1 MGFRHHRESH
11 EGLLQRR
18 PEHHDTR
25 HHAEHHCK
33 YTKGSPA
40 LHSFTPAFSP
50 CQCQELASDRA
61 SSVVQEAWSEEER
74 EWEACSSRTKTCAD
88 K

>member
-1 MGFRHHRESH
+1 MVLTGMGFGHHRESH

-40 LHSFTPAFSP
+40 LHRFTPAFSP

-61 SSVVQEAWSEEER
+61 SCCRAGGVV
-74 EWEACSSRTKTCAD
+74 
-88 K
+88 